1 MAELPEDEPPPSST
15 RIMFTFS
22 DMITALLTFFV
33 LLITFSGTSNDT
45 YEPSRV
51 GLLKGN
57 KTSGMF
63 PGTSEGGGLNGQKTQ
78 LMEGRLDN
86 VGAEKPPMRSEAPL
100 DQLKFYYPDVDIGS
114 LKSLKGAL
122 VMRVPLVELFGVN
135 LKLGADGRDVLHK
148 IVKVAQGHPYR
159 IVVRVNASGSD
170 PAPDRDARS
179 LTLGLQ
185 VVQYLREDVGEA
197 CNDIGLSNDV
207 GLTDTPLPENHC
219 EIVMLEV

>member
-1 MAELPEDEPPPSST
+1 
-15 RIMFTFS
+15 MFTFS

-45 YEPSRV
+45 YAPPQV
-51 GLLKGN
+51 GLLQGSKSAGL
-57 KTSGMF
+57 F
-63 PGTSEGGGLNGQKTQ
+63 PGTSEGGGPMAQQISLE
-78 LMEGRLDN
+78 EGRLDN
-86 VGAEKPPMRSEAPL
+86 LGAEKPPMRSGAPL

-122 VMRVPLVELFGVN
+122 VMRVPLVELFGVDQ
-135 LKLGADGRDVLHK
+135 KLGPDGREVLHS

-159 IVVRVNASGSD
+159 IVVRVNMGANI
-170 PAPDRDARS
+170 PAADREARS
-179 LTLGLQ
+179 MTLGLM
-185 VVQYLREDVGEA
+185 VVQYLQQDVGDA

-219 EIVMLEV
+219 EIVMLET